1 MRGSNILQILR
12 RKFKNKIK
20 MVIIK
25 GIDIDDSD
33 SAQKLK
39 DIIKR
44 LTIGKVYYFHFQRE
58 NNFFL
63 TDAEIQKFRN
73 EIPQYLSSNGKYLI
87 KYKIDDERF
96 DSIGQLWVNE
106 DTYAEILLLWR
117 YFEGVTFFSPN
128 EIFVWGNYEK
138 IYDKIIPEEYGIG
151 IIQNKYADS
160 VFIKGHD
167 GDNLIFVYGPD
178 YDEDLVTQIIDSTGN
193 F

>member
-1 MRGSNILQILR
+1 
-12 RKFKNKIK
+12 
-20 MVIIK
+20 IIK

>member
-1 MRGSNILQILR
+1 MI
-12 RKFKNKIK
+12 
-20 MVIIK
+20 IIK
-25 GIDIDDSD
+25 EIDIDDIN
-33 SAQKLK
+33 SAENLK

-44 LTIGKVYYFHFQRE
+44 LTIGEGYYFHFRRE

-63 TDAEIQKFRN
+63 TDEEIRKFRN
-73 EIPQYLSSNGKYLI
+73 EIPAYLNSNGKYLI

-96 DSIGQLWVNE
+96 DSIGFLTVNE
-106 DTYAEILLLWR
+106 DTYLQILVLWK
-117 YFEGVTFFSPN
+117 YFEGVTFFSPSKLLTW
-128 EIFVWGNYEK
+128 EKYEE
-138 IYDKIIPEEYGIG
+138 IYDKIKPEEYGIG

-178 YDEDLVTQIIDSTGN
+178 YDESLVTQVIQIIKN